1 MKSKTSF
8 RYSVYAT
15 LVALFCPTSFLRA
28 QTRDNQ
34 PANSEQSWTATTESS
49 VPSGSNPIRTTET
62 HKEAGNR
69 TVDTQSVQRLG
80 PDGRFEPYYDV
91 EKESVRVNAT
101 TTKTITRTFARDASG
116 QKSLT
121 QIIEEEKESLPEGG
135 EKVVRATKSPD
146 LDGHLSIVQRE
157 ISDTKKTGPDAQET
171 KTTVFRPDADGSLTP
186 SMQTIERKTRS
197 SEHTTDVQ
205 KSTLLLDGSGNWQVH
220 ELKQSTIQED
230 GKDRTTEE
238 RVSQPGLD
246 GKLSLSSSTTSKES
260 ETDTG
265 ERHNLVETYSTYVP
279 GAATD
284 GSLHLNQR
292 VPTVRRTH
300 PDGSQSSVQQLQ
312 QPNPGAPSAGLQ
324 VIQVVS
330 TDESG
335 KEQTRTI
342 QAPDGGGN
350 LQVVSVEIK
359 RSDQPQPAQT
369 QPAQL
374 PPATQE
380 KPK

>member
-8 RYSVYAT
+8 RCSVYLI
-15 LVALFCPTSFLRA
+15 LVALFCPASFLRA
-28 QTRDNQ
+28 QTPDNQ
-34 PANSEQSWTATTESS
+34 PAHSDQSWTATTESS

-80 PDGRFEPYYDV
+80 PEGRFEPYYDV

-121 QIIEEEKESLPEGG
+121 QVTEEEKESLPEGS
-135 EKVVRATKSPD
+135 EKVVRTTKNPD
-146 LDGHLSIVQRE
+146 LEGHLSIVERE
-157 ISDTKKTGPDAQET
+157 VSDTKKTGPDSQEA
-171 KTTVFRPDADGSLTP
+171 KTTVFQPDVNGSLAP
-186 SMQTIERKTRS
+186 SVQTIERKTR

-220 ELKQSTIQED
+220 ELKQSTIKEA

-238 RVSQPGLD
+238 RVSYPGLD

-279 GAATD
+279 GATTD
-284 GSLHLNQR
+284 GSLHLSQR
-292 VPTVRRTH
+292 VTTVRRTH
-300 PDGSQSSVQQLQ
+300 PDGSQSSVQQVQ
-312 QPNPGAPSAGLQ
+312 QPNPDSPSTSLQ

-335 KEQTRTI
+335 KQQTRTI
-342 QAPDGGGN
+342 QAPDGGGD

-359 RSDQPQPAQT
+359 KSDQPQPAQV
-369 QPAQL
+369 
-374 PPATQE
+374 PPAPQE

>member
-15 LVALFCPTSFLRA
+15 LVALLCPTSFLRA
-28 QTRDNQ
+28 QTPDNQ
-34 PANSEQSWTATTESS
+34 SAHSDQSWSATTEST

-80 PDGRFEPYYDV
+80 PEGRFEPYYDV

-121 QIIEEEKESLPEGG
+121 QVTEEEKESLPEGG
-135 EKVVRATKSPD
+135 ERVVRATKNPD
-146 LDGHLSIVQRE
+146 LEGHLSIVQRE
-157 ISDTKKTGPDAQET
+157 VSDTKKTGPDAQET
-171 KTTVFRPDADGSLTP
+171 KTTVFLPDTSGSLAP
-186 SMQTIERKTRS
+186 SMQTIERKTS

-220 ELKQSTIQED
+220 ELKQSTIKEA
-230 GKDRTTEE
+230 GKDRTNEE
-238 RVSQPGLD
+238 RVSYPGLD

-279 GAATD
+279 GATTD
-284 GSLHLNQR
+284 GSLHLRQR
-292 VPTVRRTH
+292 VTTVRRTH
-300 PDGSQSSVQQLQ
+300 PDGSQSSVQQVQ
-312 QPNPGAPSAGLQ
+312 QPNPDSPSTSLQ

-335 KEQTRTI
+335 KQQTRTI
-342 QAPDGGGN
+342 QAADGGGD

-359 RSDQPQPAQT
+359 KSDQPQPAQV
-369 QPAQL
+369 
-374 PPATQE
+374 PPAPQE